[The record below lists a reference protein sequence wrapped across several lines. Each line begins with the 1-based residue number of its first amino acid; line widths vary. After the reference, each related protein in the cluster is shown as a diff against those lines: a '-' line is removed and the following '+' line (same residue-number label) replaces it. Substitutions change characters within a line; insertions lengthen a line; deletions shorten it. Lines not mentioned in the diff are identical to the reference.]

1 MEEALKTTLKEN
13 GVNLTVGLERFLG
26 NEALFEK
33 FLRKFLLDSSFK
45 EMSQSM
51 EIGDTSEAFKAAHTL
66 KGVAG
71 NLSIDGVYHSVIP
84 VMEALRLGNLT
95 EVYHFPFFYITV
107 VLYCLFTFLLCY
119 VSV

>member
-45 EMSQSM
+45 EKSQSM

-95 EVYHFPFFYITV
+95 EAQKLFPILEEKYK
-107 VLYCLFTFLLCY
+107 
-119 VSV
+119 SVIHILKTIA